1 MHELPV
7 IESILK
13 VSLSHGA
20 KNNVQKIM
28 AIHLQ
33 VGELSDLE
41 DEWMQR
47 YFDHLS
53 KDSIAAGAV
62 LKIERMPVVMNC
74 EDCRESFQVDIKNVK
89 DIVCPLCQGKNNKLI
104 SGREYFIKSMEVL

>member
-13 VSLSHGA
+13 VALAHA
-20 KNNVQKIM
+20 TKNSVSRVL
-28 AIHLQ
+28 AINLQ
-33 VGELSDLE
+33 VGSLSDLE

-53 KDSIAAGAV
+53 KDTIAHGAK
-62 LKIERMPVVMNC
+62 LKIERMPVVLQCNA
-74 EDCRESFQVDIKNVK
+74 CRATYNVGPSGIG
-89 DIVCPLCQGKNNKLI
+89 DAACPECKSKEKKLI
-104 SGREYFIKSMEVL
+104 SGRGYFISNMEVR